1 MSICRNNFLSFLCF
15 TLTDN
20 VMNFSP
26 LYPLRTT
33 PPPLHPPPPVT
44 KRHMTFFREQ
54 TELRVAPSTVQV
66 KLSKFNFN
74 FDDRRTY
81 ILQGLRD
88 CRQITFIMPNGV
100 FCLLSNKN
108 LTPLFLTD
116 EQYQDG
122 QNTNQHFLHCVSI
135 FEDTSYKNL

>member
-1 MSICRNNFLSFLCF
+1 
-15 TLTDN
+15 
-20 VMNFSP
+20 
-26 LYPLRTT
+26 
-33 PPPLHPPPPVT
+33 
-44 KRHMTFFREQ
+44 MTFFREQ

-88 CRQITFIMPNGV
+88 CRQITFIVPNGV

-122 QNTNQHFLHCVSI
+122 
-135 FEDTSYKNL
+135 